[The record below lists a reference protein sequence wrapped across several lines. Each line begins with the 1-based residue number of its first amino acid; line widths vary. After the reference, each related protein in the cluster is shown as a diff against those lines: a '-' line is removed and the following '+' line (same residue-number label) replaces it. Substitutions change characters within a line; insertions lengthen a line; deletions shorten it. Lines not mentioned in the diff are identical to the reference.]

1 MMSPSVLYANGRF
14 YSAADPR
21 ASAMVVREGRIAWLG
36 ATAEAPAADVTVEL
50 DGALVTPAFVDAHLH
65 ATDTGLAADG
75 LELTGVRSAGE
86 LLEAVAAFA
95 RTRPVDGV
103 VHGHGWDEST
113 WQVQEPPS
121 ADELER
127 AGEGRRVYLSQAS
140 VHSALASRSLLA
152 ACPGIEA
159 VLGYAASGW
168 VREQA
173 HHAVRAVALGSLT
186 AAQRTAAQT
195 SALRLAASRG
205 VAAVHEC
212 GGPGTSSEADFAS
225 VLALSGRGLPQVFGY
240 WGELGGAVKARE
252 LGAVGAGGD
261 LYADGALGSRTASVR
276 SPYLDGDGCGE
287 AFVTAEQAG
296 AHLLECVEVGVQGGF
311 HAIGDAAIEAVLD
324 GFALAAQQVGV
335 DRLRA
340 GRHRIEH
347 VELADKAMIAR
358 MVEFGVVASVQ
369 PVFDALWGGPD
380 RMYAQRLGVERAL
393 ATNPIGAMYAV
404 GVPLAFG
411 SDSPVTPL
419 DPWAAVVAAAAPRN
433 PAYRMSVRSAFGAS
447 TRGGWRAARIDDVGV
462 LSPGKS
468 ATFAVWETPAG
479 VEGQSSVGSG
489 AAAGWSDGGL
499 PVLLA
504 GVDGEL
510 PARPVCRRTVLHGET
525 IFEE

>member
-1 MMSPSVLYANGRF
+1 MTSPSVLYANGRF

-21 ASAMVVREGRIAWLG
+21 ASAMVVRDGRIAWLG
-36 ATAEAPAADVTVEL
+36 AAADAPAADVSVDL
-50 DGALVTPAFVDAHLH
+50 AGGLVTPAFVDAHVH

-75 LELTGVRSAGE
+75 LDLSGVGSAGA

-95 RTRPVDGV
+95 RSRPVGAV

-113 WQVQEPPS
+113 WAVQEPPS

-127 AGEGRRVYLSQAS
+127 VGEGRRVYLSQAS

-152 ACPGIEA
+152 ACPGIEG
-159 VLGYAASGW
+159 VPGYAGSGW

-205 VAAVHEC
+205 VASVHEC
-212 GGPGTSSEADFAS
+212 AGPGTSSEADLVS
-225 VLALSGRGLPQVFGY
+225 LLALSGQGLPQVIGY

-276 SPYLDGDGCGE
+276 SPYLDGDGDGCGE

-296 AHLLECVEVGVQGGF
+296 AHLLECVAAGVQGGF

-324 GFALAAQQVGV
+324 GFALAAKQVGV
-335 DRLRA
+335 DRLRE

-369 PVFDALWGGPD
+369 PVFDALWGGPE
-380 RMYAQRLGVERAL
+380 RMYAQRLGVQRAL

-404 GVPLAFG
+404 GVSLAFG

-433 PAYRMSVRSAFGAS
+433 PAYRMSVRSAFGVS
-447 TRGGWRAARIDDVGV
+447 TRGGWRAAGIDDVGV
-462 LSPGKS
+462 LTPGRS

-479 VEGQSSVGSG
+479 V
-489 AAAGWSDGGL
+489 DGGL

-504 GVDGEL
+504 GLDGEV

-525 IFEE
+525 IYEE

>member
-1 MMSPSVLYANGRF
+1 MISPSVVYANGRF

-21 ASAMVVREGRIAWLG
+21 ASAMLVRDGRIVWLG
-36 ATAEAPAADVTVEL
+36 AAADAPSADVTVDL

-75 LELTGVRSAGE
+75 LDLSGVRSAAE
-86 LLEAVAAFA
+86 LLEAVSAFA

-113 WQVQEPPS
+113 WPVQEPP
-121 ADELER
+121 AAEVLER
-127 AGEGRRVYLSQAS
+127 AADGRRVYLSQAS

-152 ACPGIEA
+152 ACPGIEG
-159 VLGYAASGW
+159 VPGYAGSGW

-173 HHAVRAVALGSLT
+173 HHAVRAVALGSLS
-186 AAQRTAAQT
+186 ASQRTAAQT

-205 VAAVHEC
+205 VAVVHEC
-212 GGPGTSSEADFAS
+212 AGPGTSSEADFAS
-225 VLALSGRGLPQVFGY
+225 VLALSGAGLPQVFGY
-240 WGELGGAVKARE
+240 WGELGGAARAKE
-252 LGAVGAGGD
+252 LGAVGAAGD

-276 SPYLDGDGCGE
+276 VPYADGGGCGE
-287 AFVTAEQAG
+287 AFVSAEQAG
-296 AHLLECVEVGVQGGF
+296 AHLLECIELGVQGGF

-324 GFALAAQQVGV
+324 GFAIAARRVGV
-335 DRLRA
+335 DRLRE

-347 VELADKAMIAR
+347 VELIDKAMIAR

-404 GVPLAFG
+404 GVSLAFG
-411 SDSPVTPL
+411 SDSPVTAL

-447 TRGGWRAARIDDVGV
+447 TRGGWRAAGVDDAGV
-462 LSPGKS
+462 LTPGRS

-479 VEGQSSVGSG
+479 V
-489 AAAGWSDGGL
+489 DGGL
-499 PVLLA
+499 PVLLP
-504 GVDGEL
+504 GVDGVV